1 MLISTEAIALSSIKY
16 SESSLI
22 VKCFTLSAGIKSYL
36 IKGIRT
42 RKKNSLNLALFQP
55 LTILEIDA
63 NHKNNGN
70 LESLRSAKIL
80 HPYKTIPF
88 DIYKNS
94 IALFLSET
102 LSKSIK
108 EEEKNEA
115 LYLFIKNSMIWFDSS
130 SNYINF
136 HIHFIVKFLKFL
148 GISPNESKINLKGFD
163 MVNGAFST
171 SLNNDNCMTGKVIT
185 YFKEFLGTNF
195 DRNDLTISSSIE
207 RKELLE
213 FLMKYMQIHLE
224 DFRRP
229 NSLNV
234 MYDLFKRK

>member
-22 VKCFTLSAGIKSYL
+22 VKCFTLSEGIKSYL
-36 IKGIRT
+36 IKGIRS
-42 RKKNSLNLALFQP
+42 RKKNFLNLGLFQP

-94 IALFLSET
+94 IALFLSEM
-102 LSKSIK
+102 LLRSIK

-115 LYLFIKNSMIWFDSS
+115 LYFFIKNSLIWLDSS

-136 HIHFIVKFLKFL
+136 HIHFIVKFLKYL

-163 MVNGAFST
+163 MVNGAFSN
-171 SLNNDNCMTGKVIT
+171 SINKNNYISGKVIT

-195 DRNDLTISSSIE
+195 DTNDHTISSSKE

-229 NSLNV
+229 NSLNI

>member
-22 VKCFTLSAGIKSYL
+22 VKCFTLREGIKSYL
-36 IKGIRT
+36 IKGIRSR
-42 RKKNSLNLALFQP
+42 RKSSLNVGLFQP

-70 LESLRSAKIL
+70 IESLRSAKIL
-80 HPYKTIPF
+80 HPYQTIPF

-94 IALFLSET
+94 IALFLSEI

-115 LYLFIKNSMIWFDSS
+115 LYFFIKNSMMWFDSS
-130 SNYINF
+130 SSYINF
-136 HIHFIVKFLKFL
+136 HIHFIIKFLKFL
-148 GISPNESKINLKGFD
+148 GISPDKSKINLKGFD
-163 MVNGAFST
+163 MLSGTFTNPI
-171 SLNNDNCMTGKVIT
+171 NKDNSRAGKAIT
-185 YFKEFLGTNF
+185 HFKEFLGTNF
-195 DRNDLTISSSIE
+195 DRNDHTISSSME

-213 FLMKYMQIHLE
+213 FLIKYMQIHLE

-229 NSLNV
+229 NSLNI

>member
-22 VKCFTLSAGIKSYL
+22 VKCFTLSEGIKSYL
-36 IKGIRT
+36 IKGIRS
-42 RKKNSLNLALFQP
+42 RKKSSLNVGLFQP

-102 LSKSIK
+102 LSKSCL
-108 EEEKNEA
+108 
-115 LYLFIKNSMIWFDSS
+115 LYT
-130 SNYINF
+130 
-136 HIHFIVKFLKFL
+136 
-148 GISPNESKINLKGFD
+148 SPSPRD
-163 MVNGAFST
+163 
-171 SLNNDNCMTGKVIT
+171 
-185 YFKEFLGTNF
+185 
-195 DRNDLTISSSIE
+195 
-207 RKELLE
+207 
-213 FLMKYMQIHLE
+213 
-224 DFRRP
+224 
-229 NSLNV
+229 
-234 MYDLFKRK
+234 

>member
-22 VKCFTLSAGIKSYL
+22 VKCFTLREGIKSYL

-163 MVNGAFST
+163 MVNGAFSS
-171 SLNNDNCMTGKVIT
+171 SLNNDNYMTGKVIT

-195 DRNDLTISSSIE
+195 DRNDLTISSSLE

-229 NSLNV
+229 NSLNI

>member
-22 VKCFTLSAGIKSYL
+22 VKCFTLSEGIKSYL

-163 MVNGAFST
+163 MVNGAFSS
-171 SLNNDNCMTGKVIT
+171 SLNNDNYMTGKVIT

-229 NSLNV
+229 NSLNI

>member
-22 VKCFTLSAGIKSYL
+22 VKCFTLSEGIKSYL
-36 IKGIRT
+36 IKGIRSP
-42 RKKNSLNLALFQP
+42 KNNSLNVGLFQP

-63 NHKNNGN
+63 NHKNTGN
-70 LESLRSAKIL
+70 LESIRSAKIL
-80 HPYKTIPF
+80 YPYKTIPF

-94 IALFLSET
+94 IVLFLSEI
-102 LSKSIK
+102 LSKCIK

-115 LYLFIKNSMIWFDSS
+115 LYSFIKNSMIWLDSS

-136 HIHFIVKFLKFL
+136 HIHFVIKFLKYL
-148 GISPNESKINLKGFD
+148 GISPDESKTTFKGFD
-163 MVNGAFST
+163 MINGAFSNSINT
-171 SLNNDNCMTGKVIT
+171 SNCMTGKVIT
-185 YFKEFLGTNF
+185 HFKEFLGTNF
-195 DRNDLTISSSIE
+195 DRNDLTISSSIQ

-229 NSLNV
+229 NSLNI

>member
-22 VKCFTLSAGIKSYL
+22 VKCFTLSDGIKSYL
-36 IKGIRT
+36 IKGIRS

-80 HPYKTIPF
+80 HPYKTITF

-94 IALFLSET
+94 IALFLSEI
-102 LSKSIK
+102 LSKSIR

-130 SNYINF
+130 SSYINF

-148 GISPNESKINLKGFD
+148 GISPIESKINFKGFD
-163 MVNGAFST
+163 MINGTFSN
-171 SLNNDNCMTGKVIT
+171 SLNKDNCMTGKVIT

-195 DRNDLTISSSIE
+195 DRNDLTISSSLE

-229 NSLNV
+229 NSLNI

>member
-22 VKCFTLSAGIKSYL
+22 VKCFTLSEGIKSYL
-36 IKGIRT
+36 IKGIRS
-42 RKKNSLNLALFQP
+42 RKKSSLNVGLFQP

-115 LYLFIKNSMIWFDSS
+115 LYFFIKNSMMWFDSS
-130 SNYINF
+130 SNYVNF

-163 MVNGAFST
+163 LANGTFSN
-171 SLNNDNCMTGKVIT
+171 SLNKDNCMTGKVIT
-185 YFKEFLGTNF
+185 CFKEFLGTTF

-229 NSLNV
+229 NSLNI

>member
-22 VKCFTLSAGIKSYL
+22 VKCFTLSEGIKSYL
-36 IKGIRT
+36 IKGIRS
-42 RKKNSLNLALFQP
+42 RKKKILNLGLFQP

-80 HPYKTIPF
+80 HPYKTTPF

-94 IALFLSET
+94 IALFLSEM
-102 LSKSIK
+102 LLRSIK

-115 LYLFIKNSMIWFDSS
+115 LYFFIKNSLIWLDSS

-136 HIHFIVKFLKFL
+136 HIHFIVKFLKYL

-163 MVNGAFST
+163 MVNGAFSN
-171 SLNNDNCMTGKVIT
+171 SINKNNYISGKVIT

-195 DRNDLTISSSIE
+195 DTNDHTISSSME

-229 NSLNV
+229 NSLNI

>member
-22 VKCFTLSAGIKSYL
+22 VKCFTLSEGVKSYL

-163 MVNGAFST
+163 MVNGAFSS
-171 SLNNDNCMTGKVIT
+171 SLNNDNYMTGKVIT

-229 NSLNV
+229 NSLNI

>member
-22 VKCFTLSAGIKSYL
+22 VKCFTLSEGIKSYL
-36 IKGIRT
+36 IKGIRS
-42 RKKNSLNLALFQP
+42 RKKKFFNLGLFQP

-94 IALFLSET
+94 IALFLSEM
-102 LSKSIK
+102 LLRSIK

-115 LYLFIKNSMIWFDSS
+115 LYFFIKNSLIWLDSS

-136 HIHFIVKFLKFL
+136 HIHFIVKFLKYL

-163 MVNGAFST
+163 MVNGAFSN
-171 SLNNDNCMTGKVIT
+171 SINKNNYISGKVIT

-195 DRNDLTISSSIE
+195 DTNDHTISSSME

-229 NSLNV
+229 NSLNI